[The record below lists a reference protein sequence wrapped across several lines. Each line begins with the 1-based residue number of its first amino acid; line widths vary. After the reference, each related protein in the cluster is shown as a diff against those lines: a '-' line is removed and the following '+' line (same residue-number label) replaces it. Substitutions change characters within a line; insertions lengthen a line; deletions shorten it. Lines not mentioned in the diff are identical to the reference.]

1 LFYISNPYYILTQ
14 NKEFKH
20 LQKHHQKHIL
30 RKANHT
36 SSRIFFYFRVMTLGR
51 INKLETFGSV
61 DGPGIR
67 FVVFLQGCPMRCKF
81 CHNPETWDFG
91 TKSANGTENGS
102 FEMSAEDLLKKAVRY
117 KPYWGTD
124 GGITVSGGE
133 PLAQIDFM
141 IEFFEAAKAAGV
153 HTCIDTSGVS
163 FRSTGEQF
171 AKFERLMKSTDL
183 LLVDIKHIDAG
194 AHKELTGHSNEN
206 IIEFFHYLDRIQK
219 PIWIRHVLV
228 PGISDN
234 DEALTRTRDFIR
246 TLSNVKR
253 VEVLPYHA
261 FALSKY
267 QELEI
272 DYALKDTQTPTADR
286 VKNANE
292 ILETAKYT
300 GWMKK

>member
-1 LFYISNPYYILTQ
+1 
-14 NKEFKH
+14 
-20 LQKHHQKHIL
+20 
-30 RKANHT
+30 
-36 SSRIFFYFRVMTLGR
+36 
-51 INKLETFGSV
+51 
-61 DGPGIR
+61 
-67 FVVFLQGCPMRCKF
+67 MRCKF

-91 TKSANGTENGS
+91 TKSANGTANGS
-102 FEMSAEDLLKKAVRY
+102 FEISAEDLLKKAVRY

-153 HTCIDTSGVS
+153 HTCVDTSGIT
-163 FRSTGEQF
+163 FRPTGEPFAKFERLMKSTDLLLVVRPIGEPF

-183 LLVDIKHIDAG
+183 LLVDIKHIDAD

-206 IIEFFHYLDRIQK
+206 IIEFFRYLDRIQK

-234 DEALTRTRDFIR
+234 DEALTHTRDFIR